1 MADTYMIGP
10 DTKKITVADLMERLH
25 NCDPQKVI
33 EVSQCCDNQ
42 YWWDGAVGID
52 DSGETVKIF

>member
-1 MADTYMIGP
+1 M
-10 DTKKITVADLMERLH
+10 TVASLIEKLQ

-42 YWWDGAVGID
+42 YWWDAAVGID
-52 DSGETVKIF
+52 DSGETIRIY